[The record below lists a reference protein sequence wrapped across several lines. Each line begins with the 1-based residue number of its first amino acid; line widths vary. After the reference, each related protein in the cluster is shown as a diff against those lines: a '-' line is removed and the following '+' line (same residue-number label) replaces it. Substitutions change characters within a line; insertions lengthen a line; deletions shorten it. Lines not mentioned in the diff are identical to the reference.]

1 MLSCFHS
8 KLVMLFFIQNINR
21 LDRLIIA
28 VIQQTKQ
35 KKKYFKILKF
45 VCKPRIGENVH
56 LILYIYIYKV
66 VISVAL
72 FVFQIIT

>member
-1 MLSCFHS
+1 
-8 KLVMLFFIQNINR
+8 MLFFIQNINR

-35 KKKYFKILKF
+35 KKNILKF

-56 LILYIYIYKV
+56 LILYINIYKV